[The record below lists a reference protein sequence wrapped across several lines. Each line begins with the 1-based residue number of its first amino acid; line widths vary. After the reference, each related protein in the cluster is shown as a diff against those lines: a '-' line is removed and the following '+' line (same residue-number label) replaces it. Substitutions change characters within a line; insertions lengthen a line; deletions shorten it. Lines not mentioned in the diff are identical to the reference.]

1 MLKEMLI
8 SCSQNSYANVTN
20 PIQLKLIELMQNYT
34 PNLLDYFSEFLK
46 SIQETLQM
54 LFFSGLYSFIAGLF
68 FGTLLVVTR
77 KGNILDNKIVYQL
90 IDKLV
95 NFFRSIPFV
104 ILITALI
111 PITKVVSGTFIGVKG
126 AIFPLVLGC
135 TPFFIRQVDMALSDI
150 DNGLIEAAQSM
161 GISPVGIIFRVYLK
175 ESIPALARST
185 TITAISLL
193 GLTAM
198 GGVVGGGGLGSFV
211 IRYGHNRF
219 FQDITY
225 VSVIVILIIVS
236 IIQFIGN
243 LVIKKTSH

>member
-1 MLKEMLI
+1 MLNLLA
-8 SCSQNSYANVTN
+8 QYV
-20 PIQLKLIELMQNYT
+20 
-34 PNLLDYFSEFLK
+34 PNLLDYSEEFIK
-46 SIQETLQM
+46 SIGETLQM
-54 LFFSGLYSFIAGLF
+54 LFLSGIYSFAAGLF
-68 FGTLLVVTR
+68 LGTLLVVTR
-77 KGNILDNKIVYQL
+77 KGNILENTFIHQI

-95 NFFRSIPFV
+95 NLFRSIPFV

-111 PITKVVSGTFIGVKG
+111 PLTKLIVGTFIGVKG
-126 AIFPLVLGC
+126 AIFPLVVGC

-150 DNGLIEAAQSM
+150 DHGLIEAAQSM

-185 TITAISLL
+185 TITSISLL

-198 GGVVGGGGLGSFV
+198 GGAVGGGGLGSFV

-219 FQDITY
+219 YQDITY
-225 VSVIVILIIVS
+225 VSVIVILIFVT

-243 LVIKKTSH
+243 IIIKKTSH

>member
-1 MLKEMLI
+1 MLNLLE
-8 SCSQNSYANVTN
+8 T
-20 PIQLKLIELMQNYT
+20 YT
-34 PNLLDYFSEFLK
+34 PNLLDYSDEFIK
-46 SIQETLQM
+46 SIGETLQM
-54 LFFSGLYSFIAGLF
+54 LFLSGVYSFIVGLF
-68 FGTLLVVTR
+68 LGTLLVVTR
-77 KGNILDNKIVYQL
+77 KGNILENNFVHQVL
-90 IDKLV
+90 DKFV
-95 NFFRSIPFV
+95 NLFRSIPFV

-111 PITKVVSGTFIGVKG
+111 PLTKLIVGTFIGVKG
-126 AIFPLVLGC
+126 AIFPLVIGC

-161 GISPVGIIFRVYLK
+161 GISPIGIIFRVYLK

-198 GGVVGGGGLGSFV
+198 GGAVGGGGLGSFV

-219 FQDITY
+219 YQDITY
-225 VSVIVILIIVS
+225 VSVVVILILVS

-243 LVIKKTSH
+243 LIIKKTSH

>member
-1 MLKEMLI
+1 MLKILE
-8 SCSQNSYANVTN
+8 T
-20 PIQLKLIELMQNYT
+20 YT
-34 PNLLDYFSEFLK
+34 PNLLNYSDEFIK
-46 SIQETLQM
+46 SIGETMQM
-54 LFFSGLYSFIAGLF
+54 LFLSGIYSFIAGLF
-68 FGTLLVVTR
+68 LGILLVVTR
-77 KGNILDNKIVYQL
+77 KGNIMENNFVHQI

-95 NFFRSIPFV
+95 NLFRSIPFV

-111 PITKVVSGTFIGVKG
+111 PLTKLIVGTFIGVKG
-126 AIFPLVLGC
+126 AVFPLVVGC

-198 GGVVGGGGLGSFV
+198 GGAVGGGGLGSFV

-219 FQDITY
+219 YQDITY
-225 VSVIVILIIVS
+225 VSVVVILILVS

-243 LVIKKTSH
+243 LIIKKTSH